1 MAQQG
6 GVRDPLPP
14 ADVAGRLPRLRS
26 LVSEAGCDAF
36 LVSKIENVRYL
47 TGFSGSTA
55 MLLVRPDQALVLT
68 DGRYGEQVREELDAH
83 GVDAE
88 VEVGRV
94 PAQHEAMRRELRG
107 SLRVGLEATAVSW
120 ATERDY
126 AALLSS
132 ATLVP
137 TRGLVERLRRVK
149 DEGELAR
156 IERAADIADIALA
169 QVKHRLLDGISERD
183 LSAELELEMRRRG
196 ADGVAF
202 ESIVAA
208 GPESAKPHARPS
220 GRMIGEGD
228 LIVIDFG
235 ACVEGYRSDMTRT
248 LCIGDP
254 GPRAREI
261 VDAVLAAQ
269 RAGVR
274 AVREGARAQDVDQA
288 SRSSIEEAGLGAAF
302 LHPTGH
308 GVGLEIHEAPAI
320 AAESAD
326 ILEAGAVVT
335 VEPGIYL
342 TGLGGARIEDT
353 VLVTADGARPL
364 TKSTKDLTL

>member
-1 MAQQG
+1 MVQLG
-6 GVRDPLPP
+6 GIREPLP
-14 ADVAGRLPRLRS
+14 AAQVAGRLPRLRA
-26 LVSEAGCDAF
+26 LVSEAACDAL
-36 LVSKIENVRYL
+36 LVTKIENVRYL
-47 TGFSGSTA
+47 TGFTGSAA
-55 MLLVRPDQALVLT
+55 MLLVRPDSALVLT
-68 DGRYGEQVREELDAH
+68 DGRYDEQVREQLRAT
-83 GVDAE
+83 A
-88 VEVGRV
+88 VEADIEIGRM
-94 PAQHEAMRRELRG
+94 PAQHEALRRACRGNLRI
-107 SLRVGLEATAVSW
+107 GLEATHVTW
-120 ATERDY
+120 AAEQDL
-126 AALLSS
+126 AALWSG

-156 IERAADIADIALA
+156 IERAADIADVALA
-169 QVKHRLLDGISERD
+169 QVKHRLLDGISDRD
-183 LSAELELEMRRRG
+183 LSAELELEMRHRG

-202 ESIVAA
+202 ETIVAA

-220 GRMIGEGD
+220 GRLIGEGE

-235 ACVEGYRSDMTRT
+235 ACVDGYRSDMTRT
-248 LCIGDP
+248 LCLGDP

-274 AVREGARAQDVDQA
+274 AVRPGARAQEVDQA
-288 SRSSIEEAGLGAAF
+288 SRSTIDEAGFGKAF

-320 AAESAD
+320 AAESTD
-326 ILEAGAVVT
+326 ILEEGAVVT

-353 VLVTADGARPL
+353 VLVTAEGARPL